1 MKRLLVI
8 TFSLLFIFS
17 AFAISSSAEEKHDIS
32 QFEFPIPQ
40 APNYFIFTDGNASE
54 GHHDDLR
61 MYAVID
67 RDVLELTSEF
77 YNDSDAFYEKYGLW
91 SFVLSVQYD
100 VSLDGEG
107 NWQYTEEWDTT
118 PYTSG
123 YADGYPY
130 MTPGSKMIE
139 GFEFFWL
146 TYYEG
151 TEGSA
156 FEPYKPAITT
166 YVYHDE
172 AWPEDWNE
180 NIYSFDTENHSLYIR
195 CRYYM
200 EWEPR
205 VMYDEYEGPGEK
217 QSRFSDWSESAIFG
231 KNSTQII
238 PEQPTGYEAPVISEL
253 SIEQEEDGDNY
264 NITFLQSTPD
274 SVWDAYLYYEMN
286 DYFEPFNL
294 ESQVS
299 VNGGDWISGNVA
311 NASWATRDGKRVLVF
326 DGYEDLTPDTN
337 VKLRVRFT
345 GPLGSSPWS
354 NILEANAGE
363 LTFSDV
369 KPHHWFAESVQYCVD
384 MGYVNGMTE
393 TTFVPNGNLTRAQYI
408 TILAN
413 VHGADLTQYEN
424 AVSGFEDVKNSHWY
438 NKAVCWAVENKIT
451 SGLSATKFGPNND
464 VTRAQL
470 ARFFYTYSEMNG
482 VSLDGR
488 ADLSTYPDE
497 KKVPAWARDSVE
509 WAVDA
514 GLISGVA
521 KNGKDYLDP
530 NGTATRA
537 QATVMFKAF
546 DDFRNQSSEE

>member
-17 AFAISSSAEEKHDIS
+17 VFAISSSAEEKHDIS
-32 QFEFPIPQ
+32 QFEFPTPQ
-40 APNYFIFTDGNASE
+40 TPNYFVFTDGDASK
-54 GHHDDLR
+54 GHHDDLQ
-61 MYAVID
+61 MIMIADPEVALFAAEYD
-67 RDVLELTSEF
+67 R
-77 YNDSDAFYEKYGLW
+77 DSDAFYEKYDLY
-91 SFVLSVQYD
+91 SFAISMQYD
-100 VSLDGEG
+100 VSLDDEKH
-107 NWQYTEEWDTT
+107 WQHNEEWDTNW
-118 PYTSG
+118 YTSG

-130 MTPGSKMIE
+130 VSLRSKMME
-139 GFEFFWL
+139 NFEFFWL

-151 TEGSA
+151 PDSDT
-156 FEPYKPAITT
+156 FIPYKPAILTEKFVGDG
-166 YVYHDE
+166 Y
-172 AWPEDWNE
+172 E
-180 NIYSFDTENHSLYIR
+180 NDIYSFDVENHSLYIR

-231 KNSTQII
+231 KNSTQVI
-238 PEQPTGYEAPVISEL
+238 PDEPTTYEAPVISDIRIIPPDEGEQSAHIEYTQTTPEQVWMANVYYKMTGNGSFDGL
-253 SIEQEEDGDNY
+253 ETQVSINGGEWIEFDTADSWGDWCLWNGSRATFNFDNLIEQN
-264 NITFLQSTPD
+264 
-274 SVWDAYLYYEMN
+274 
-286 DYFEPFNL
+286 
-294 ESQVS
+294 
-299 VNGGDWISGNVA
+299 
-311 NASWATRDGKRVLVF
+311 
-326 DGYEDLTPDTN
+326 TN
-337 VKLRVRFT
+337 VKLRVRFNGT
-345 GPLGSSPWS
+345 HGPSPWS
-354 NILEANAGE
+354 NVLEANAGK
-363 LTFSDV
+363 FSFTDV
-369 KPHHWFAESVQYCVD
+369 KPHHWFADSVQYCVD

-438 NKAVCWAVENKIT
+438 NNAVCWAVENKIT
-451 SGLSATKFGPNND
+451 SGISPTKFGPNND

-514 GLISGVA
+514 KLISGV
-521 KNGKDYLDP
+521 KRGENDYLDP